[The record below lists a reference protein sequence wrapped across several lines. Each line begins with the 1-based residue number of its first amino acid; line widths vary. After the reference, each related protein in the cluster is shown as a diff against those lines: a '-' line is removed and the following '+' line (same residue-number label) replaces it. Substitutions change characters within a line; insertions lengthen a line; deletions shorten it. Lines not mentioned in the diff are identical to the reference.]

1 MKKLNV
7 TQKWPDGHCCEA
19 LICIKGVLGIYFGYR
34 GG

>member
-1 MKKLNV
+1 MIE
-7 TQKWPDGHCCEA
+7 TQKWPGGHCCEA